1 MIRDVIMNNEEID
14 RELGKVINEWYQ
26 WVLNEITRNIAKDQM
41 REYGTELLHFV
52 ILELYNKTPEYKL
65 DLINNKKVPFW
76 LLTSS
81 GLQLRSGSSPFYRQI
96 RSNRM
101 SARSGA
107 EDLDFATWEPYDG
120 EMYDCF
126 TQGMEQLDFYHRKL
140 IEEKYLNEMTFK
152 DISNKYQI
160 AQHHIKKDLYI
171 ALQLI
176 RDHCKHV

>member
-1 MIRDVIMNNEEID
+1 MKNNEEID
-14 RELGKVINEWYQ
+14 RELGRVIEKHYKW
-26 WVLNEITRNIAKDQM
+26 LLKEITTKIAKDQM
-41 REYGTELLHFV
+41 SEYGPELLHFV
-52 ILELYNKTPEYKL
+52 IIELYNKSPEYKKQL
-65 DLINNKKVPFW
+65 LSDNKVQYW

-176 RDHCKHV
+176 RDHCQHV